1 MLLTL
6 KSSHSGRQINENPVI
21 SSANGEAHGNHQ
33 KKKKIKPQMADSKN
47 KDSDLI
53 AVG

>member
-1 MLLTL
+1 MLFTL
-6 KSSHSGRQINENPVI
+6 KSSHSGKQINENPVI
-21 SSANGEAHGNHQ
+21 SSANVGTLKSPE
-33 KKKKIKPQMADSKN
+33 KKIKPQMADSKN

>member
-1 MLLTL
+1 MLLIL

-33 KKKKIKPQMADSKN
+33 KKKIKPQMADSKN